1 MNYKIHL
8 TPKNSQYVVSGI
20 FKIHVGK
27 AAKCNPLWNI
37 YWVPAMP
44 LSQC

>member
-8 TPKNSQYVVSGI
+8 IPKNAQYAVSGI
-20 FKIHVGK
+20 FKLHVGNAPK
-27 AAKCNPLWNI
+27 FNPLRNI